1 VTGDWAVVLTLT
13 RAVLLLLGVATTAV
27 SLRAYL
33 RGGTRY
39 LRDATIGFAFI
50 TFGVLIEGFLYQLT
64 GLTLTQ
70 VHLAESLALACGFL
84 VLLRSFLR

>member
-1 VTGDWAVVLTLT
+1 MTGDWASVLTLT
-13 RAVLLLLGVATTAV
+13 RAVLLSLGLATTAV
-27 SLRAYL
+27 SFRAYL
-33 RGGTRY
+33 REETRY
-39 LRDATIGFAFI
+39 LRDATIGFASI

-70 VHLAESLALACGFL
+70 VHVAESVALACGFV